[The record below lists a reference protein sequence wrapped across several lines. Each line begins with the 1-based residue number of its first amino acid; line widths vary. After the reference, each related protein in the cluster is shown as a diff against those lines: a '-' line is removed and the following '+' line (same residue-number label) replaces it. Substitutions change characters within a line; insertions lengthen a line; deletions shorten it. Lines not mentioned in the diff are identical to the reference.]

1 MHLCPRAHD
10 TRVRVYK
17 LTLVASFQLGEFL
30 RFSEGEI
37 SERGRGI
44 ALDIFGGELLLERRR
59 GCTYGC

>member
-1 MHLCPRAHD
+1 MCAPKPIIM
-10 TRVRVYK
+10 RVKVYR

-44 ALDIFGGELLLERRR
+44 ALDIFGGELLLDRRR
-59 GCTYGC
+59 GCTCGC